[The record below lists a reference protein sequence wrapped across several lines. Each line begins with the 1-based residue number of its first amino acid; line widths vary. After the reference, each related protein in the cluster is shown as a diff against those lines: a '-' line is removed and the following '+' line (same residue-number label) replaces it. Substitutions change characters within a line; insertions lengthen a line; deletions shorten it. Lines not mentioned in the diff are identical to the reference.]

1 MFAARVTSRRLSAL
15 KLRSSSSLSAAP
27 MMARRVASLRSSRD
41 APVRSGRWW
50 HDRLGREL
58 GVRLFTVVNSNTA
71 SHLPLT
77 IRCLRHH
84 CVHVFTQTLAQR
96 VLRSSLVG
104 VLTGPHGVDRYT
116 ELVSP
121 TWTSS
126 EGRAKV
132 VAVRRSTPRSVTL
145 ILQPNA
151 AFAGFRAGQHLN
163 LTVDIDGRRRT
174 RCYSPANAE
183 HQRLI
188 ELTIGLHDGGLVS
201 THLYRSARPGMVVGL
216 GNAGGDFV
224 LPDTRPGRILL
235 ISGGSGI
242 TPVMSM
248 LRTLHAE
255 GYATQD
261 GEVAFIHYARSRAE
275 ASYYDVLAAMPGVRV
290 LHGFTRSAQAGDLSG
305 YFNAEHLEAAMP
317 SPGAVYVCGPPG
329 LVEAVREHSDNAVA
343 ESFVPPT
350 PTRPAHPSGGRVGFA
365 DSGVSVTDDGLPL
378 LAQAESAG
386 LQPASG
392 CRMGICH
399 SCTCRKSSG
408 TVRNLIT
415 GAVSTGEAEDTQICV
430 SVPLGDVE
438 IALDRK
444 STRLN

>member
-84 CVHVFTQTLAQR
+84 CVHVFAQTLAQR

-261 GEVAFIHYARSRAE
+261 GE
-275 ASYYDVLAAMPGVRV
+275 
-290 LHGFTRSAQAGDLSG
+290 
-305 YFNAEHLEAAMP
+305 AAMP
-317 SPGAVYVCGPPG
+317 SPGAVYVCAPPG
-329 LVEAVREHSDNAVA
+329 LVDAVRDHSDNAVA

-399 SCTCRKSSG
+399 SCTCRKTSG

-415 GAVSTGEAEDTQICV
+415 GAVSTAEAEDTQICV